1 MKILVALSRFPWPL
15 EKGDK
20 LRAWYQIQG
29 LAERHEVHLVCLS
42 DLPVS
47 ENDLAQVGFCKSVQV
62 IPLPKWRVAVNLLGG
77 FFNRIPFQVNYFRS
91 MAMRNAIRATIQ
103 REEIEACYVQ
113 LIRLGENLP
122 HEFVNLRWV
131 LDYMDTFSMGMS
143 QRIATDRWW
152 SRPVVKMET
161 RRLKEYETRIAA
173 HFDELTIISKRDAEG
188 LPPLHQESVHVI
200 PNGVSESFFE
210 ELPRPAEPEWD
221 IIFFGNMGYQ
231 PNVQSAR
238 FLVEEVLPILHA
250 RGLRPRLCIA
260 GARPAA
266 VIQSYASSEI
276 TVTGFVADLRE
287 FVRSSKISVAPLL
300 GGQGMQN
307 KLLESMAMSMP
318 TITSGFSNQGVRAIP
333 GEHLVVCNTAI
344 EFADAIQDLLGNPE
358 KAARLATNGRK
369 FIEEHFRW
377 ARMNAMLET
386 VITGSES
393 EQGHA

>member
-29 LAERHEVHLVCLS
+29 LAEHHEVHLVCLS
-42 DLPVS
+42 DLAVT
-47 ENDLAQVGFCKSVQV
+47 ENDLKQVGFCKSVQV
-62 IPLPKWRVAVNLLGG
+62 IPLPKWRVGLNLLGG
-77 FFNRIPFQVNYFRS
+77 IFNRIPFQVNYFRS
-91 MAMRNAIRATIQ
+91 AAMRRVIRETIQ
-103 REEIEACYVQ
+103 REKIDACYVQ

-143 QRIATDRWW
+143 QRIETDRWW

-161 RRLKEYETRIAA
+161 RRLRAYETRIAA

-188 LPPLHQESVHVI
+188 LAPLHQESVHVI

-210 ELPRPAEPEWD
+210 EMPRPSELEWD
-221 IIFFGNMGYQ
+221 IIFFGNMGYL

-250 RGLRPRLCIA
+250 RGLRPKLCIA
-260 GARPAA
+260 GARPAPI
-266 VIQSYASSEI
+266 IQSWASPEI
-276 TVTGFVADLRE
+276 TVTGFVADIRE
-287 FVRSSKISVAPLL
+287 FVVKSKISVAPLL

-307 KLLESMAMSMP
+307 KLLESMAMSLP
-318 TITSGFSNQGVRAIP
+318 TITSGFSNEGVRAVP
-333 GEHLVVCNTAI
+333 GEHLVVCNTAL
-344 EFADAIQDLLGNPE
+344 EFADAIQDLLAHPE
-358 KAARLATNGRK
+358 KAAHLAQNGRK
-369 FIEEHFRW
+369 FVEQHFRW
-377 ARMNAMLET
+377 SRMNAMLEA
-386 VITGSES
+386 VITGQADAKKS
-393 EQGHA
+393 